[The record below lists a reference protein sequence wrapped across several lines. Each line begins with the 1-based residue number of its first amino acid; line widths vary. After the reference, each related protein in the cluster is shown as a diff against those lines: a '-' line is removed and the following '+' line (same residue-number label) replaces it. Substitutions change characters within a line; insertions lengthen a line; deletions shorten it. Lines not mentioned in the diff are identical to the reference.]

1 MCIAGCFAH
10 FIGDDGL
17 VDAPMSVTGIP
28 NDQIVDIPVWI
39 TDTHVSYSLCPPKK
53 IICFCLLL
61 TSSLTLGH
69 LAFLAALDTLAVVVP
84 ADGRV
89 GKARHLAFQHHL
101 FAFDHLHVS
110 QRFNKVW
117 HRPPLHFT
125 LQHLGLLGNGWHLL
139 QLGPGGRKDWRVY
152 FISVHWE
159 HECLLVSWQL
169 GFDFKAYKMT

>member
-17 VDAPMSVTGIP
+17 VDAPMSVTGVP

-39 TDTHVSYSLCPPKK
+39 TNTSFSFTMSPLKK
-53 IICFCLLL
+53 KNCFCLSL
-61 TSSLTLGH
+61 TSFLTLGH
-69 LAFLAALDTLAVVVP
+69 FAFLAALDALAVVVP

-89 GKARHLAFQHHL
+89 GEARHFAFQHHL

-110 QRFNKVW
+110 QRFDKVW

-139 QLGPGGRKDWRVY
+139 QLGPGGRKDRRVY
-152 FISVHWE
+152 FISVPLRARVSPR
-159 HECLLVSWQL
+159 LLAAW
-169 GFDFKAYKMT
+169 FDFKAYKMT